1 MKIKAGKEKD
11 YARFAQINSTDPY
24 SQAVVDYMNKWA
36 DLMEEKI
43 SGGEEVKDIA
53 KETSHT
59 ADTEGI
65 TGFMYG
71 AAVAALAEFWEYGEE
86 LRKWHN
92 GEYNYDGDGTV
103 NPAILTIG
111 K

>member
-1 MKIKAGKEKD
+1 MKTLDDARYQEWKD
-11 YARFAQINSTDPY
+11 KNTDPY
-24 SQAVVDYMNKWA
+24 GAYIFKFAENWA
-36 DLMEEKI
+36 NLMESKLEN
-43 SGGEEVKDIA
+43 GEELKNFA
-53 KETSHT
+53 EKTSHE

-71 AAVAALAEFWEYGEE
+71 AAVSILAQCWIHGEE

-92 GEYNYDGDGTV
+92 KEYNYDGEGTV
-103 NPAILTIG
+103 NPAILTVSS

>member
-1 MKIKAGKEKD
+1 MEGGIAAGKE
-11 YARFAQINSTDPY
+11 I
-24 SQAVVDYMNKWA
+24 
-36 DLMEEKI
+36 
-43 SGGEEVKDIA
+43 KDIA
-53 KETSHT
+53 SETSHL

-71 AAVAALAEFWEYGEE
+71 AAVSILAQCWIHGEE

-92 GEYNYDGDGTV
+92 GEYNYDGEGTV
-103 NPAILTIG
+103 NPAILTIST